1 MPHISVFRMSK
12 VLQYSLESIQSWYCD
27 MTRVYWSIYL
37 DLDSGSESTGAERVS
52 ETQLGVLRLRRRG
65 GRGGRTEGG
74 DHCFG
79 FYSFAASLTVLST
92 VACLLSP
99 FVKLLRFPLSHL
111 FVVRRAA
118 RCRRRGTAPCL
129 PQSLKSPPQTTLLP
143 FPVSWREYTFSLFVW
158 SRWSSHSRT
167 LSLQI
172 AASGRR
178 NKWN

>member
-79 FYSFAASLTVLST
+79 FFFLCSVLNSFIHCRLFT
-92 VACLLSP
+92 VAFCQAFKVSFVTPVCCAQGSPVQEERNGPLPPPKPQEPSSNHTSPVPGELTGVHLQLVCL
-99 FVKLLRFPLSHL
+99 
-111 FVVRRAA
+111 
-118 RCRRRGTAPCL
+118 
-129 PQSLKSPPQTTLLP
+129 
-143 FPVSWREYTFSLFVW
+143 VSVEF
-158 SRWSSHSRT
+158 
-167 LSLQI
+167 
-172 AASGRR
+172 A
-178 NKWN
+178 